1 MSENNKLEQK
11 YKDMIRKMATRAGS
25 VVSDSYRD
33 LFIEMEQPHFQK
45 LLLKTLI
52 NMSPCWN

>member
-25 VVSDSYRD
+25 VVSDSYVVCKK
-33 LFIEMEQPHFQK
+33 H
-45 LLLKTLI
+45 
-52 NMSPCWN
+52 SC